1 MIERADVLF
10 CNLAQSLGPM
20 IQNATPSQY
29 VAVSNDEIASVFEQV
44 ADLLEIQ
51 EDSYYRIRA
60 YREAAQTIRSLNRPI
75 IEILKHDGKVGLE
88 KLPHIGQHL
97 SLSIEELLHTGELS
111 LLNQLL
117 AEVSPEDVF
126 KLIPG
131 IGDVLAHRVQ
141 QELGIETLE
150 ELELAAHT
158 GKLDTVPG
166 FGSGRTRLVRDA
178 LETILNRS
186 SRQRLRANRW
196 REVQA
201 AHASPPVAL
210 ILDIDAEYRRLA
222 AAGQLPI
229 IAPRR
234 FNPTGK
240 RWLPIMHGER
250 EGWWFSVLY
259 SNTVRAHELGKTHD
273 WVVVYYERAGHQGQC
288 TVVTETRGEQR
299 GQRVVRG

>member
-1 MIERADVLF
+1 
-10 CNLAQSLGPM
+10 M
-20 IQNATPSQY
+20 IQNALSTQY
-29 VAVSNDEIASVFEQV
+29 CALSNDEIASIFEQV

-51 EDSYYRIRA
+51 EENYYRIRA
-60 YREAAQTIRSLNRPI
+60 YREAAQTIRISEQPI
-75 IEILKHDGKVGLE
+75 IEILRHEGRTGLE
-88 KLPHIGQHL
+88 RLPHIGQHL
-97 SLSIEELLHTGELS
+97 SLSLEELLQTGELS

-117 AEVSPEDVF
+117 TNVSPEDVF

-166 FGSGRTRLVRDA
+166 FGRGRTRLVRDA

-186 SRQRLRANRW
+186 SRQRIRANRW
-196 REVQA
+196 RDIQTDYTL
-201 AHASPPVAL
+201 PPVNL

-222 AAGQLPI
+222 AAGQLQKI
-229 IAPRR
+229 SPRR

-240 RWLPIMHGER
+240 RWLPVMHLER
-250 EGWWFSVLY
+250 DGWWFSALY
-259 SNTVRAHELGKTHD
+259 SNTARAHELGKTHD
-273 WVVVYYERAGHQGQC
+273 WVVIYYERGGHQGQC
-288 TVVTETRGEQR
+288 TVVTETRGERR
-299 GQRVVRG
+299 GQRVVRGYDESSKAV

>member
-1 MIERADVLF
+1 MMKNTTPIQYFVL
-10 CNLAQSLGPM
+10 
-20 IQNATPSQY
+20 
-29 VAVSNDEIASVFEQV
+29 SNDEIASVFEQV

-51 EDSYYRIRA
+51 EENYYRIRA
-60 YREAAQTIRSLNRPI
+60 YREAAQTIRSLERSVKN
-75 IEILKHDGKVGLE
+75 ILQLEGRAGLE

-97 SLSIEELLHTGELS
+97 SLSIEELLQTGELS
-111 LLNQLL
+111 LLKQLL
-117 AEVSPEDVF
+117 VDISPEDVF

-158 GKLDTVPG
+158 GKLDAVPG

-186 SRQRLRANRW
+186 SRQRIRVNRW
-196 REVQA
+196 REIQA
-201 AHASPPVAL
+201 AYTRPPIAL
-210 ILDIDAEYRRLA
+210 ILDIDAEYRHLA
-222 AAGQLPI
+222 AAGQLPVI
-229 IAPRR
+229 TPRR

-240 RWLPIMHGER
+240 RWLPIMHVER
-250 EGWWFSVLY
+250 DGWWFSALY
-259 SNTVRAHELGKTHD
+259 SNTARAHELGKTHD
-273 WVVVYYERAGHQGQC
+273 WVVIYYERNGHQGQC

>member
-1 MIERADVLF
+1 
-10 CNLAQSLGPM
+10 M
-20 IQNATPSQY
+20 IQNALSTQY
-29 VAVSNDEIASVFEQV
+29 LALSNDEIASIFEQV

-51 EDSYYRIRA
+51 AENYYRIRA
-60 YREAAQTIRSLNRPI
+60 YREAAQTIRTLEQPI
-75 IEILKHDGKVGLE
+75 ITILNHEGRAGLE
-88 KLPHIGQHL
+88 QLPHIGQHL
-97 SLSIEELLHTGELS
+97 SLLLEELLQTGELT

-117 AEVSPEDVF
+117 AEISPEDVF

-158 GKLDTVPG
+158 GKLDVVPG
-166 FGSGRTRLVRDA
+166 FGSGRTQLVRDA

-186 SRQRLRANRW
+186 SRRRIRANRW
-196 REVQA
+196 REIQA
-201 AHASPPVAL
+201 THTLPPVAL

-222 AAGQLPI
+222 AAGQLQTI
-229 IAPRR
+229 SPRR

-240 RWLPIMHGER
+240 RWLPVMHTER
-250 EGWWFSVLY
+250 DGWWFSVLY
-259 SNTVRAHELGKTHD
+259 SNTARAHELGKTHD
-273 WVVVYYERAGHQGQC
+273 WVVIYYEREGHQGQC

-299 GQRVVRG
+299 GQRVVRGYTEPSTAA

>member
-1 MIERADVLF
+1 M
-10 CNLAQSLGPM
+10 
-20 IQNATPSQY
+20 
-29 VAVSNDEIASVFEQV
+29 FEQV
-44 ADLLEIQ
+44 ADLLEIKA
-51 EDSYYRIRA
+51 ENYYRIRA
-60 YREAAQTIRSLNRPI
+60 YREAAQTIRSLERAI
-75 IEILKHDGKVGLE
+75 IEILKCDGRAGLE

-97 SLSIEELLHTGELS
+97 SLSIEELLQTGELS
-111 LLNQLL
+111 LLKLLL

-166 FGSGRTRLVRDA
+166 FGSSRTRLVRDA

-186 SRQRLRANRW
+186 SRQRMRVNRW
-196 REVQA
+196 REIQTTYTV
-201 AHASPPVAL
+201 PPVGL

-222 AAGQLPI
+222 GAGQLPM

-240 RWLPIMHGER
+240 RWLPVMHTER
-250 EGWWFSVLY
+250 DGWWFSALY
-259 SNTVRAHELGKTHD
+259 SNTARAHELGKTHD
-273 WVVVYYERAGHQGQC
+273 WVVVYYEHNGYQGQC
-288 TVVTETRGEQR
+288 TVVTETRGERR

>member
-1 MIERADVLF
+1 
-10 CNLAQSLGPM
+10 M
-20 IQNATPSQY
+20 IQNATPPQY
-29 VAVSNDEIASVFEQV
+29 FALSNDEIASVFEQV
-44 ADLLEIQ
+44 ANLLEVKA
-51 EDSYYRIRA
+51 ENYYRIRA
-60 YREAAQTIRSLNRPI
+60 YREAAQTIRSLERPI
-75 IEILKHDGKVGLE
+75 TAILKYDGRAGLE
-88 KLPHIGQHL
+88 KLPRIGQHL
-97 SLSIEELLHTGELS
+97 SLSIEELLQTGELS
-111 LLNQLL
+111 LLKQLL
-117 AEVSPEDVF
+117 ADVSPEDVF

-158 GKLDTVPG
+158 GQLDTVPG
-166 FGSGRTRLVRDA
+166 SGSGRTQLVRDT

-186 SRQRLRANRW
+186 SRQRIRANRW
-196 REVQA
+196 REIQTA
-201 AHASPPVAL
+201 YGLPPVAL

-222 AAGQLPI
+222 AAGRLPT

-240 RWLPIMHGER
+240 RWLPVMHVEQD
-250 EGWWFSVLY
+250 GWRFSALY
-259 SNTVRAHELGKTHD
+259 SNTARAHELGKTHD
-273 WVVVYYERAGHQGQC
+273 WVVIYYERNGHQGQC